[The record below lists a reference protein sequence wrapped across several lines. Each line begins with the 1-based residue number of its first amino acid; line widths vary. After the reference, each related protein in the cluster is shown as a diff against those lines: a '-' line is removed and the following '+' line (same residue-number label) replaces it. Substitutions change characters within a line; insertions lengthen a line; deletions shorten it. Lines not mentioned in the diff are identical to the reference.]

1 MRILDVLIKE
11 YVSIVD
17 SLVSTESIENNRIVI
32 DRLYFKELLEK
43 YRYME
48 FNQKTKFYKILRFII
63 HDKNNYTLPY
73 KDSELKKT
81 VRRVVFDYDVYI
93 AIKYLY
99 ETDLN
104 L

>member
-17 SLVSTESIENNRIVI
+17 SLISTESVENNRLVI
-32 DRLYFKELLEK
+32 DRLKFKELLEK

-48 FNQKTKFYKILRFII
+48 FNSKTKFYKILGFII